1 MRRRNPFLSACGS
14 IVLLCL
20 CFSGI
25 ASCNGNGGSHDGGG
39 PVYTPGATS
48 SGSGT
53 TENSGSTISA
63 DELLALSNGGNTGA
77 ILSRFSGPNASTATT
92 TVSFSSSVLGL
103 PADGY
108 VTLVMTG
115 QGIAYTADAT
125 DPGSGTVSFTIPQI
139 AVGTEITVSIIVK
152 RADGTVV
159 CAGSKTQTV
168 TGNSSDIQVP
178 LTGEGSWP
186 LPSAIAVNASP
197 STITYDAG
205 LYAATPPG
213 SQTVTFSV
221 AGLSAPP
228 SGSISYEWS
237 LPTGAPL
244 GSGDSITLDLKND
257 LLGTPPAGGLY
268 NCGIIVTA
276 TCTDE
281 EGAVTTASGT
291 GVVAVTVLEI
301 PAFTIEVTLPAGVTA
316 HKNAA
321 GTVVADS
328 YDIVDFTKTFTFT
341 ATATA
346 GTGYPA
352 GAFPAGTE
360 FEWGKSYDG
369 TIGSET
375 TTAEHKPASFDVA
388 PSLDLGP
395 MYAAWYTS
403 DTPPKTF
410 YVSCS
415 ATNGKAINSPKNA
428 DSSKTVKL
436 YKPKLP
442 KPEIDYS
449 CIADARDSTEATETT
464 PASCTYYQRNEAT
477 DPTFTLGVRNGS
489 DMPAGTKWKLNIGN
503 GSFIGTVSGFD
514 SSANTDIGT
523 QLSGIILAQLA
534 DSASPLPATTRAI
547 TVVVEHPS
555 YESNESDAL
564 KFKVYPPPPA
574 SIVAFETSCDCSGT
588 CLDGSMTYQVTASSA
603 FTAIISPYFSV
614 LPADNSGAVFK
625 WYAVVGGTRTL
636 VGTRDSSGN
645 LPLSMSNL
653 GIDVSSL
660 PSDSASGSDGP
671 PLTVYFEYE
680 VSFPGTT
687 LTRTGSPSSTG
698 YLYLYQ

>member
-1 MRRRNPFLSACGS
+1 M
-14 IVLLCL
+14 
-20 CFSGI
+20 
-25 ASCNGNGGSHDGGG
+25 
-39 PVYTPGATS
+39 
-48 SGSGT
+48 
-53 TENSGSTISA
+53 
-63 DELLALSNGGNTGA
+63 
-77 ILSRFSGPNASTATT
+77 
-92 TVSFSSSVLGL
+92 
-103 PADGY
+103 
-108 VTLVMTG
+108 
-115 QGIAYTADAT
+115 
-125 DPGSGTVSFTIPQI
+125 
-139 AVGTEITVSIIVK
+139 
-152 RADGTVV
+152 
-159 CAGSKTQTV
+159 
-168 TGNSSDIQVP
+168 
-178 LTGEGSWP
+178 
-186 LPSAIAVNASP
+186 
-197 STITYDAG
+197 
-205 LYAATPPG
+205 
-213 SQTVTFSV
+213 TFSV

-268 NCGIIVTA
+268 NCGITVTA
-276 TCTDE
+276 TYTDE

-301 PAFTIEVTLPAGVTA
+301 PTFTIEVTIPAGVTA

-321 GTVVADS
+321 DTVVADS

-360 FEWGKSYDG
+360 FEWGKSCDG
-369 TIGSET
+369 TTGPVT

-388 PSLDLGP
+388 PSPDLSP
-395 MYAAWYTS
+395 MYAAWYAS

-523 QLSGIILAQLA
+523 QLSSIDLAQLA

-555 YESNESDAL
+555 YESNESDPMT
-564 KFKVYPPPPA
+564 FTVYPPYFPA
-574 SIVAFETSCDCSGT
+574 INSFETHVTCSSWTANYGG
-588 CLDGSMTYQVTASSA
+588 GSYQVSPITA
-603 FTAIISPYFSV
+603 FTAGITVGPGGG
-614 LPADNSGAVFK
+614 PDAASGAKFE
-625 WYAVVGGTRTL
+625 WYANVGGVSTL
-636 VGTRDSSGN
+636 VRTTSSPDDVTFTMAD
-645 LPLSMSNL
+645 LD
-653 GIDVSSL
+653 IDVASL
-660 PSDSASGSDGP
+660 PTDFASGSGG
-671 PLTVYFEYE
+671 LTVYFECDI
-680 VSFPGTT
+680 SFPGTSVHKFGT
-687 LTRTGSPSSTG
+687 SNSTTDW
-698 YLYLYQ
+698 LYLYR